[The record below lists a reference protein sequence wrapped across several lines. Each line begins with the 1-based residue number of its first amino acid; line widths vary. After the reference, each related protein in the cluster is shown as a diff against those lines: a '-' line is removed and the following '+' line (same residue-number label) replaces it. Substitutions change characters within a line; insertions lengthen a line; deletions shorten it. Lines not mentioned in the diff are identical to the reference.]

1 MELPKINPDVIKY
14 KNTIAITVIV
24 LVALYVAYIVSKSYR
39 VSQTLYNMESV
50 DSFVLVSSKLN
61 NNDKKNLKLCDF
73 YISSAFR
80 PYVGNNQFF
89 QYIDLSIT
97 EKILTNGV
105 RSIYVDI
112 FNDNMGEY
120 ANPVISTGI
129 KNGQWKLSINTV
141 TFEDLCKLL
150 ARMCFNAGYVNNY
163 DDPFILILNLN
174 VNGNLNCLNKMK
186 EIIYTHLQRY
196 LLSNKYTYGKV
207 NIAKEPIKNFKKKI
221 LIFSSGGYQNS
232 ELEEFINYSWD
243 KDALK
248 KISYEALYPGLDESN
263 IIKVDGHALQNYN
276 NNNLTIVTPN
286 ESLKLSNIGTTNY
299 NPEYFWES
307 GCQLVCVNHQLIDDD
322 FTTYIT
328 KFKNDSFIPK
338 PEEMRGENP
347 IKDDGIDRSKSLTS
361 NENGETDA
369 HGQKCPE
376 APSEEYDISSN
387 LITYKNSN
395 ADQKKGLCF
404 LIDDDK
410 DCNCSKTSAD
420 DTTCPDDNVFSEI
433 NPYTITDSV
442 YTEIDTTLNN
452 YKLCCS
458 NTIIPNLKYNNTA
471 GDKYYITRTDSH
483 LKIPVLLNDGIDKFD
498 KYDGN
503 DDEDFNV
510 LNLENIYIG
519 NSDPKE
525 LDKLEDKNI
534 CLLDINET
542 DSCPK
547 GWVNQ
552 GKTKHHNYNICC
564 RNP

>member
-1 MELPKINPDVIKY
+1 MALPKINPGLIKY

-24 LVALYVAYIVSKSYR
+24 LIALYVAYIVSKSYR
-39 VSQTLYNMESV
+39 VSQILYNMESV
-50 DSFVLVSSKLN
+50 DSFVLVRSKLN
-61 NNDKKNLKLCDF
+61 NADNKNLKLCDF

-97 EKILTNGV
+97 EKIITNGV

-120 ANPVISTGI
+120 ANPIISTGI

-141 TFEDLCKLL
+141 TFEDLCKLI

-163 DDPFILILNLN
+163 DEPFILMLNLN

-186 EIIYTHLQRY
+186 EIIYTHLRRY

-263 IIKVDGHALQNYN
+263 IIKVDAHALKNYN

-322 FTTYIT
+322 FTTYIN

-347 IKDDGIDRSKSLTS
+347 IKDNIDRSKSLTS

-376 APSEEYDISSN
+376 APSEDYDISSN

-404 LIDDDK
+404 LTDADK
-410 DCNCSKTSAD
+410 CNCSKKSAD

-433 NPYTITDSV
+433 VPFDKSDP
-442 YTEIDTTLNN
+442 IDKLND

-458 NTIIPNLKYNNTA
+458 NTIIPNLKYTTA
-471 GDKYYITRTDSH
+471 GDKYYITRTDSNTQ
-483 LKIPVLLNDGIDKFD
+483 IPVLLSGGIDKFD
-498 KYDGN
+498 KYAN
-503 DDEDFNV
+503 DDYNV
-510 LNLENIYIG
+510 LNLENIYIAG
-519 NSDPKE
+519 SDSKE
-525 LDKLEDKNI
+525 LDNLEDKNI
-534 CLLDINET
+534 CLLDVNET
-542 DSCPK
+542 GSCPK

-552 GKTKHHNYNICC
+552 GKTKLHNYNICC